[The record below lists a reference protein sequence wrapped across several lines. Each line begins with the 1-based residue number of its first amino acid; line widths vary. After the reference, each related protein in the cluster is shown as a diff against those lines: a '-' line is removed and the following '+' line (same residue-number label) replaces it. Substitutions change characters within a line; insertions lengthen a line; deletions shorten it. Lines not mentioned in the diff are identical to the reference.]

1 MTDAYRRCTLCPRMC
16 GVDRTAGQMGVC
28 GMTDTL
34 MVGRAALHF
43 WEEPCLSGSRGSGTV
58 FFSGC
63 NLRCVFCQ
71 NYALSTVHDGVA
83 ITAERLGEIFLELEA
98 QGAHNVNLVTPT
110 HYVPHIIKA
119 INYAYS
125 HRISIP
131 FVYNCGGYESVET
144 LKMLDGLIDIYLPDC
159 KYDHPDY
166 AARYSSARDY
176 PKVVRAAIAEMVRQC
191 TPIEWDNDG
200 MMRRGVIVRHLML
213 PGRMSETKEIL
224 RDLYDAYGD
233 QIFISLMNQYTP
245 LPHCSAFPELCR
257 TITAEEYDEAVSFAQ
272 RIGIQNAFIQEG
284 GTQKE
289 SFIPLFDG
297 TGCVK

>member
-1 MTDAYRRCTLCPRMC
+1 MTDAYRHCTLCPRMC
-16 GVDRTAGQMGVC
+16 GVDRTAGQTGVC

-125 HRISIP
+125 HHISIP

-176 PKVVRAAIAEMVRQC
+176 PKVARAAIAEMVRQC

-245 LPHCSAFPELCR
+245 LVHCKDFPELCR

-297 TGCVK
+297 TGCIK

>member
-1 MTDAYRRCTLCPRMC
+1 MTDAYQHCTLCPRMC
-16 GVDRTAGQMGVC
+16 GVDRTAGQTGVC

-71 NYALSTVHDGVA
+71 NYALSTVHDGVP
-83 ITAERLGEIFLELEA
+83 ITAKRLGEIFSELEA
-98 QGAHNVNLVTPT
+98 QGAHNINLVTPT
-110 HYVPHIIKA
+110 HYVPHIIEA

-125 HRISIP
+125 HHISIP

-166 AARYSSARDY
+166 AGRYSSARNY
-176 PKVVRAAIAEMVRQC
+176 PEVARAAIAEMVRQC
-191 TPIEWDNDG
+191 TPIQWDKDG

-224 RDLYDAYGD
+224 RDLHDAYGD
-233 QIFISLMNQYTP
+233 RIFISLMNQYTP
-245 LPHCSAFPELCR
+245 LPHCKGFPELCR

-297 TGCVK
+297 MGCIK

>member
-1 MTDAYRRCTLCPRMC
+1 
-16 GVDRTAGQMGVC
+16 
-28 GMTDTL
+28 MTDTL

-125 HRISIP
+125 HHISIP

-176 PKVVRAAIAEMVRQC
+176 PKVARAAIAEMVRQC

-245 LPHCSAFPELCR
+245 LVHCKDFPELCR
-257 TITAEEYDEAVSFAQ
+257 TITVEEYDEAVSFAQ

-297 TGCVK
+297 TGCIK